1 MWNKLNK
8 ILTTKI
14 SLNVFKIKITKGS
27 FICSKEEVRYIM
39 LTWYK
44 YLITFSYTEKS
55 YRFSCYNE
63 KSNKIKT
70 YNIKNVLRRNI

>member
-1 MWNKLNK
+1 MWNKIKK

-14 SLNVFKIKITKGS
+14 SLDIFKIKITKGS

-39 LTWYK
+39 LTC
-44 YLITFSYTEKS
+44 TERS

-63 KSNKIKT
+63 KINKMKT
-70 YNIKNVLRRNI
+70 YNITRRNI

>member
-1 MWNKLNK
+1 MWNKIKK

-14 SLNVFKIKITKGS
+14 SLNIFKIKITKGS
-27 FICSKEEVRYIM
+27 FICSKERVRYII

-44 YLITFSYTEKS
+44 YLITFSYTGKS

-63 KSNKIKT
+63 KSNKMKT
-70 YNIKNVLRRNI
+70 YNITRRNI